1 MWRERNDVEMDG
13 PGRSARRGERT
24 LVLGSGEF
32 ACRLIEELRAVNR
45 LPYRIIGVVAE
56 SAIAPAAISG
66 YPVLGSAADLSRVLD
81 ATGATRVIVAVTERR
96 TRLPVRQLL
105 ECGLRGV
112 EVEEGVELYEHL
124 TGKVAIEFLTPSDLF
139 LSKHFRSSK
148 RQETVGRVFS
158 FVAALI
164 GLIVL
169 SPLLVLIA
177 LAVRL
182 DSAGPVFF
190 VHHRVGLNGRP
201 FPLIK
206 FRSMRPADS
215 RRSEWAGDNSD
226 RVTRVGRVLRKF
238 WLDELTELWN
248 ILRGDMNLVGP
259 RPHPVSNWMLFEMV
273 LRNTP
278 QYGHRIPYCS
288 LRTKVRPGL
297 SGWAQ
302 VRYRY
307 ANNLEEEIEK
317 VKYDLYYVKY
327 RSLWLD
333 VRIVFQTLRLC
344 FTGGGTAAL
353 EPQARPATA
362 PLKTAGSLRVHG

>member
-1 MWRERNDVEMDG
+1 MWPERNSIDTEG
-13 PGRSARRGERT
+13 TSRRARRRERT

-32 ACRLIEELRAVNR
+32 ACRLIEELHSVAR
-45 LPYRIIGVVAE
+45 LPYRIIGIVAE
-56 SAIAPAAISG
+56 STIAPAAICG
-66 YPVLGSAADLSRVLD
+66 YPVLGSASDLSRVLD

-96 TRLPVRQLL
+96 ARLPVRQLL
-105 ECGLRGV
+105 DCGLRGV

-139 LSKHFRSSK
+139 LSKQFRASK
-148 RQETVGRVFS
+148 WHDTMARVFS
-158 FVAALI
+158 FVAALA

-169 SPLLVLIA
+169 SPFLVLIA

-182 DSAGPVFF
+182 DSSGPVFF

-201 FPLIK
+201 FALIK
-206 FRSMRPADS
+206 FRSMHPANS
-215 RRSEWAGDNSD
+215 RRSEWARDNSD

-238 WLDELTELWN
+238 WLDELPELWN
-248 ILRGDMNLVGP
+248 ILRGDMNLIGP

-317 VKYDLYYVKY
+317 VKFDLYYVKY
-327 RSLWLD
+327 RSFWLD
-333 VRIVFQTLRLC
+333 LRILFRTLRLC
-344 FTGGGTAAL
+344 VTGGGTAAL
-353 EPQARPATA
+353 ESQPRPATA
-362 PLKTAGSLRVHG
+362 ALKTAGSLRVHG